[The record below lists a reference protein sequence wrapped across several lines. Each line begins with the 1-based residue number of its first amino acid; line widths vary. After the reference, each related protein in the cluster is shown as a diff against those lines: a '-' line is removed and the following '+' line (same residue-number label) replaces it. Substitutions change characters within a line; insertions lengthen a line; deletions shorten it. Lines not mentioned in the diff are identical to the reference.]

1 MRSDL
6 DDDSLTTCTVNQTI
20 TRLVNLAGVAISSK
34 EDKDLKQLASL
45 RNQLQLYGR
54 LHDAKVNRYVIEA
67 KAADVLKF
75 LIHFVDSELL
85 PRLNPPDGETAELS
99 LALRHPDL
107 PHAGLHRGVVLS
119 EDLNHPDDGWATFDV
134 RYWVWGTAPDTRDR
148 YFDLV
153 TEVWREWGWATRD
166 GGAARTRTG
175 WADTPD
181 GYGLALTRSVNGY
194 LSMAGS
200 TPLFLRDSVVGEP
213 MPTRIAWRDGEA
225 VSSL

>member
-1 MRSDL
+1 MRVR
-6 DDDSLTTCTVNQTI
+6 TVRTQAEA
-20 TRLVNLAGVAISSK
+20 RA
-34 EDKDLKQLASL
+34 QLL
-45 RNQLQLYGR
+45 R
-54 LHDAKVNRYVIEA
+54 
-67 KAADVLKF
+67 
-75 LIHFVDSELL
+75 HFTATLRAL
-85 PRLNPPDGETAELS
+85 PPELS

-119 EDLNHPDDGWATFDV
+119 EDLNHPDDGWATFDI
-134 RYWVWGTAPDTRDR
+134 RYWVLGTTPDTCDG

-153 TEVWREWGWATRD
+153 TGVWREWGWATRD
-166 GGAARTRTG
+166 GGAARTDTG

-181 GYGLALTRSVNGY
+181 GYSLVLTRSVNGY